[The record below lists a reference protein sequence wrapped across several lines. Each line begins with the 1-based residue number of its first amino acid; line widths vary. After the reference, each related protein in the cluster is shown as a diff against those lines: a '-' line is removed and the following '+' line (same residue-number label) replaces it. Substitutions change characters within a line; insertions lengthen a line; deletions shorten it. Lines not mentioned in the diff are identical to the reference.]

1 MNNFDEKLLLFKI
14 LFSLKELDA
23 EQKLRRSF
31 HLYDRNET
39 KKISKREMVEVS
51 AKSHT
56 RFGSRLSN
64 NNAAEISMG
73 PLKNVTQQIKELAK

>member
-1 MNNFDEKLLLFKI
+1 MRNYYFLKI

-51 AKSHT
+51 AKSH
-56 RFGSRLSN
+56 
-64 NNAAEISMG
+64 
-73 PLKNVTQQIKELAK
+73 